1 MTAFSCLI
9 ASRYLEDNGQGRA
22 LVSPWVWIVGM
33 SIGPLLA
40 SVSLQWYSYYATIIL
55 YRVEAL
61 LVELILEHSLRI
73 RLQAEVDDSKNDAGS
88 SAKPT
93 TSPLVGKI
101 NTLITVDISNVG
113 EARDFLILGKSRLPL
128 SIYPLT

>member
-1 MTAFSCLI
+1 M
-9 ASRYLEDNGQGRA
+9 
-22 LVSPWVWIVGM
+22 
-33 SIGPLLA
+33 
-40 SVSLQWYSYYATIIL
+40 
-55 YRVEAL
+55 
-61 LVELILEHSLRI
+61 ELILEHSLRI